1 MAATHHLPAPEH
13 ATTPANPATQPR
25 LHLLGSFRLTLG
37 HDIHELPLGPRRVLT
52 ALTLR
57 GRMSR
62 TRLADLLWPDTRH
75 AQAQTNLRQALW
87 RLVQATHGEPLVSS
101 IGCDV
106 DLHPQ
111 VTSDVGVLL
120 AEAHKLGR
128 GTRVTPPH
136 AWLEDLLRAEAVELL
151 PDWDDGWLHVHREQ
165 LRQLRL
171 HVLDEWARQLTEA
184 GDFGLALEVALSALH
199 SDILRESA
207 HRAVIRVHRA
217 EGNVYEARRAF
228 ATCRSVLT
236 EEIGV
241 GPSPIT
247 EELVP

>member
-1 MAATHHLPAPEH
+1 MPASNHRP
-13 ATTPANPATQPR
+13 PR

-37 HDIHELPLGPRRVLT
+37 DDACGLPLGSQRVLA

-62 TRLADLLWPDTRH
+62 TRLAGLLWPETH
-75 AQAQTNLRQALW
+75 QTQAQTNVRQALW
-87 RLVQATHGEPLVSS
+87 RLVQATPGAQLVTA
-101 IGCDV
+101 IGCELELDARV
-106 DLHPQ
+106 G
-111 VTSDVGVLL
+111 SDVGVLL
-120 AEAHKLGR
+120 AQAHGLRR
-128 GTRVTPPH
+128 GTRVTPPSP
-136 AWLEDLLRAEAVELL
+136 WLDDLLRAEAVELL
-151 PDWDDGWLHVHREQ
+151 PDWDDEWLSVDRER

-171 HVLDEWARQLTEA
+171 HVLDDWALQLTEA
-184 GDFGLALEVALSALH
+184 GDYGLALEVALSALH

-217 EGNVYEARRAF
+217 EGNVHEARRAF

-241 GPSPIT
+241 GPSPVT
-247 EELVP
+247 EALVP